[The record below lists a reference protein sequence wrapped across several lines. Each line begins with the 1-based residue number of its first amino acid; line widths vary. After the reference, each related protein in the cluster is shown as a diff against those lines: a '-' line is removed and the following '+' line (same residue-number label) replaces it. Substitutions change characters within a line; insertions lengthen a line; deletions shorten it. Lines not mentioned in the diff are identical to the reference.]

1 MDSYN
6 RRVPLVYI
14 YCRIL
19 TTGKGRCPFQLIT
32 DNSFSFY
39 REEIFISAYN
49 GQLYST
55 RTTGLYLLQD
65 FNDGRDMMSKRLSII
80 LHNGHVVVKKY
91 YMLCQLSYQAVKII
105 AFGIR
110 TRDLTF
116 WQNQVSNP
124 AAEFRNL
131 KIPLFRCKM
140 CKDER
145 VRAWFCLIQDALPT
159 ELTLDRY
166 TFESVVNLLGC
177 CIFVVYFIAKVRIS
191 AYCPLSTH

>member
-1 MDSYN
+1 MIWATFLVKNVPFRRSSRGAPSGPPKLPDKCGGKKNILQQKNANNSPGEPNWMDCKHQWLEWDLN
-6 RRVPLVYI
+6 PHLNI
-14 YCRIL
+14 
-19 TTGKGRCPFQLIT
+19 
-32 DNSFSFY
+32 
-39 REEIFISAYN
+39 A
-49 GQLYST
+49 LY
-55 RTTGLYLLQD
+55 
-65 FNDGRDMMSKRLSII
+65 
-80 LHNGHVVVKKY
+80 
-91 YMLCQLSYQAVKII
+91 QLSYRAVKII
-105 AFGIR
+105 AYGIR

-131 KIPLFRCKM
+131 KISLFRCKM